1 MSYDYDDGRYVGRAQ
16 PRPPRD
22 DPPTEPLILPPPHR
36 QRPVGLILGLIA
48 GGFILLLI
56 GIMAGFAIRFGGGS
70 DTGNRGA
77 APPAPPPVTTK
88 AAPSPTPP
96 ADGPRAVT
104 EKFLNA
110 VRAGDQ
116 VTMQQQLCALLRD
129 DNTATASPAPDPGLL
144 FSLGTLA
151 SFKVGEEKVNVLGAS
166 VKVEMTL
173 PLFGTSNVE
182 VYLVREGGG
191 WRVCGARPI

>member
-1 MSYDYDDGRYVGRAQ
+1 MSHDDDRFVGRAQ

-22 DPPTEPLILPPPHR
+22 DPPTEPLILPQPRR

-48 GGFILLLI
+48 GGFILLLV
-56 GIMAGFAIRFGGGS
+56 GIMAGFAFRFGGSSG
-70 DTGNRGA
+70 GQGA
-77 APPAPPPVTTK
+77 APPAPPPTTAK

-96 ADGPRAVT
+96 PDGPRGVT

-110 VRAGDQ
+110 VRSGDQ
-116 VTMQQQLCALLRD
+116 ATMQKQLCAPLRD
-129 DNTATASPAPDPGLL
+129 DNAASASKPPDPGFL

-151 SFKVGEEKVNVLGAS
+151 NFKVGEEKVNALGAS
-166 VKVEMTL
+166 VQVEMTL
-173 PLFGTSNVE
+173 PLVGSSNLE

-191 WRVCGARPI
+191 WRVCGAGPT

>member
-1 MSYDYDDGRYVGRAQ
+1 MTDRYVGRAE

-22 DPPTEPLILPPPHR
+22 DPPTEPLILPPPRR

-56 GIMAGFAIRFGGGS
+56 GIMAGFAFRWGPSGGEQ
-70 DTGNRGA
+70 GA
-77 APPAPPPVTTK
+77 APPAPLPATTK
-88 AAPSPTPP
+88 AAPSPTPA
-96 ADGPRAVT
+96 ADGPRGVT

-110 VRAGDQ
+110 VRSGDQ
-116 VTMQQQLCALLRD
+116 ATMQKQLCAPLRD
-129 DNTATASPAPDPGLL
+129 DNAASASKPPDPGFL

-151 SFKVGEEKVNVLGAS
+151 NFKVGEEKVNALGAS
-166 VKVEMTL
+166 VQVEMTL
-173 PLFGTSNVE
+173 PLVGSSNLE

-191 WRVCGARPI
+191 WRVCGAGPT

>member
-1 MSYDYDDGRYVGRAQ
+1 MTDRFVGRAQ

-22 DPPTEPLILPPPHR
+22 DPPTEPLVLPPPRR

-56 GIMAGFAIRFGGGS
+56 GIMAGFAFRFGGG
-70 DTGNRGA
+70 TGGQGA
-77 APPAPPPVTTK
+77 APPAPPPATTK

-96 ADGPRAVT
+96 ADGPRGVT

-116 VTMQQQLCALLRD
+116 VTMQQQLCAVLRD
-129 DNTATASPAPDPGLL
+129 DNAASASKPPDPGFL

-151 SFKVGEEKVNVLGAS
+151 NFKVGEEKVNALGAS

-173 PLFGTSNVE
+173 PLVGASNLE

-191 WRVCGARPI
+191 WRVCGAGPA